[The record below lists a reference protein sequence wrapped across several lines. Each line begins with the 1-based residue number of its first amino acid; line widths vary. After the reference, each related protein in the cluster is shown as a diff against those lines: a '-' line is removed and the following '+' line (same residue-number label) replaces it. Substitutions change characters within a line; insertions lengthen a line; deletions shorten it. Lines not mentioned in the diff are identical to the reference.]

1 MSLRISL
8 EYIYKGNSWSL
19 RIMKI
24 REKDKREREE
34 EMDYKEKDL
43 EHIEIDQKERVL
55 AKGYNK

>member
-1 MSLRISL
+1 
-8 EYIYKGNSWSL
+8 
-19 RIMKI
+19 MKI

-55 AKGYNK
+55 AKGYNT